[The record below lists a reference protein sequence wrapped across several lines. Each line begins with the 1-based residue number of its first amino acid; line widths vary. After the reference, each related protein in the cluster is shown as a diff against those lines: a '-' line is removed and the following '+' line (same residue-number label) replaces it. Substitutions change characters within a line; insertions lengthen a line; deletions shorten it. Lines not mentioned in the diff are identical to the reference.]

1 MPLTGFQQEVLAL
14 LARSSGAAGYLAG
27 GTALH
32 SAPTSYRFSDD
43 LDLIGAQEDPP
54 PPPLHCSSEFW
65 GPVCGQW
72 CDNTG
77 FFCWTLYEDV
87 EFVNCPDCPNW
98 V

>member
-43 LDLIGAQEDPP
+43 LDR
-54 PPPLHCSSEFW
+54 H
-65 GPVCGQW
+65 
-72 CDNTG
+72 NTG